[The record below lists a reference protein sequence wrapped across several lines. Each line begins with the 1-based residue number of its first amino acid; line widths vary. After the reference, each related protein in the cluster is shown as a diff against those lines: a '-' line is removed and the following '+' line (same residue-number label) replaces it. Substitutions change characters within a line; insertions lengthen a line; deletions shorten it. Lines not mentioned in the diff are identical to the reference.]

1 MLRQRCILARSES
14 LGRLSC
20 CPHGCFHLQ
29 IGRVSL
35 ALSEEEYIELVAM
48 INQSASRYEL
58 LRAGE
63 FPGGAPTQG
72 DGIQ

>member
-1 MLRQRCILARSES
+1 
-14 LGRLSC
+14 
-20 CPHGCFHLQ
+20 LQ

-48 INQSASRYEL
+48 INQSASNYEL

-63 FPGGAPTQG
+63 FPDGAPAQG